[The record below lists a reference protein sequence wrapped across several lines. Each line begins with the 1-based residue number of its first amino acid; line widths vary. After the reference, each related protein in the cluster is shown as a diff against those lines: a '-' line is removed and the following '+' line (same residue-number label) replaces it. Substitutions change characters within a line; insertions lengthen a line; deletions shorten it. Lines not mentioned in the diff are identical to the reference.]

1 MLIDQIGMEEYT
13 RRHLRVGNPPD
24 FQGDERNVIFRSF
37 VANSNSYAATQQTH
51 AQWANVAA
59 SRAQDQLWAFYS
71 MDPSSLNER
80 DYRRDLI
87 EYVRDYGTDDEVHR
101 ELPSSVETGTSF
113 EKDVFAA
120 LCELGYREKTIFHY
134 RVGRYF
140 IDYVVDMGYD
150 CRIAIECDGD
160 RNASTEHDKDDI
172 ERQHVLERLGWRF
185 IRLSAP
191 SFYLNPDNT
200 RNLLKG
206 YLRVLSDD
214 AQSKAELIE
223 EAASH
228 ALEEPGKAPSL
239 DEQMPEP
246 EDNGT
251 VPGSNSEEVPS
262 KVPAQIA
269 KTSGKTLKSKKAAG
283 RNISRKNNAA
293 DDSKKRKSPVRY
305 MGSMWMNL

>member
-1 MLIDQIGMEEYT
+1 
-13 RRHLRVGNPPD
+13 
-24 FQGDERNVIFRSF
+24 
-37 VANSNSYAATQQTH
+37 
-51 AQWANVAA
+51 
-59 SRAQDQLWAFYS
+59 
-71 MDPSSLNER
+71 
-80 DYRRDLI
+80 
-87 EYVRDYGTDDEVHR
+87 
-101 ELPSSVETGTSF
+101 
-113 EKDVFAA
+113 
-120 LCELGYREKTIFHY
+120 
-134 RVGRYF
+134 
-140 IDYVVDMGYD
+140 MGYD

-239 DEQMPEP
+239 DEQM
-246 EDNGT
+246 
-251 VPGSNSEEVPS
+251 
-262 KVPAQIA
+262 
-269 KTSGKTLKSKKAAG
+269 
-283 RNISRKNNAA
+283 SRA
-293 DDSKKRKSPVRY
+293 
-305 MGSMWMNL
+305 